1 MEISNVWAKNNR
13 EIFHYLQANYEMA
26 ACQSHIMHNAVFT
39 FSRMNGHHF
48 NPFMHWKTRYIII
61 QSSLSN
67 NEINIHDPWF
77 DPKLFFS
84 RNVAYTPKPMYI
96 NC

>member
-1 MEISNVWAKNNR
+1 MEISNFWAKNNR

-48 NPFMHWKTRYIII
+48 NPFMHWKTHDT
-61 QSSLSN
+61 LSYKT
-67 NEINIHDPWF
+67 EKQEF
-77 DPKLFFS
+77 T
-84 RNVAYTPKPMYI
+84 VQ
-96 NC
+96 